1 MQASIAQKSPQLRAL
16 QEKNLTTFQFLLDV
30 QLHLLPAGIICVF
43 SLAAIQLFGVYQ
55 NIATEETTV
64 FKTSTLVDIINGY
77 IMKRFK
83 KNVPRILI
91 PYKPAA

>member
-1 MQASIAQKSPQLRAL
+1 MQTSIAQNSPQLRAL

-91 PYKPAA
+91 PHKPAA